1 MPNAPP
7 NKEEEGDGATNKENK
22 TAGTLEPNRKD
33 FDKMV
38 KNIYYQK
45 GFANSSAGSVGQSS

>member
-1 MPNAPP
+1 MPNAPQ
-7 NKEEEGDGATNKENK
+7 NKEEEGDGAINKENK
-22 TAGTLEPNRKD
+22 TATTLEPNRKE

-45 GFANSSAGSVGQSS
+45 GFPNNSAGSVG